1 MPTRVTTPTPNPLQR
16 LVQALTATRF
26 VSRLLSRS
34 LNRLDRA
41 VLALSGGRH
50 TATRVLAGIPVLT
63 VETLGARSGRP
74 HLVTLLAIPRGSE
87 YVLVATAFGSPH
99 HPAWYHNLVAHPDVR
114 VTLNKIPRRCRARLA
129 LGDEQQACWDLAVSV
144 YPGYAAYLE
153 RARRPIPVLVL
164 TLID

>member
-1 MPTRVTTPTPNPLQR
+1 MTTLAPNPLQR
-16 LVQALTATRF
+16 LVRALTATRF

-74 HLVTLLAIPRGSE
+74 HPVTLLSIPRGYE
-87 YVLVATAFGSPH
+87 YVLIATAFGSPH
-99 HPAWYHNLVAHPDVR
+99 HPAWYHNLVRHPEVR
-114 VTLNKIPRRCRARLA
+114 VTLNQATRRFRARVA
-129 LGDEQQACWDLAVSV
+129 LGDERRACWDLAVSI
-144 YPGYAAYLE
+144 YPGYVVYLE
-153 RARRPIPVLVL
+153 RARRTIPVLVL
-164 TLID
+164 TPID